1 MLAIALMIDRSFM
14 SAELK
19 NGQLTFY
26 APDQATW
33 RQWLE
38 THHASSESIWLIIYK
53 KGSGTP
59 SVYYPEAVDEALC
72 FGWIDSKANKRDDQ
86 SFYQF
91 FCRRK
96 PKSGWSKVNKAKVE
110 RLRAEGKI
118 AAAGERMIALAQETG
133 TWSLLDEIEEAI
145 VPADLEAAFDQN
157 EIAWAN
163 FQAFPPSARK
173 GILQWI
179 LQAKGTETRAKRV
192 AETVAKA
199 AVGDRAN
206 AWKGGK

>member
-53 KGSGTP
+53 KGSGPP

-86 SFYQF
+86 SFWISHLF
-91 FCRRK
+91 W
-96 PKSGWSKVNKAKVE
+96 G
-110 RLRAEGKI
+110 
-118 AAAGERMIALAQETG
+118 AGFSSE
-133 TWSLLDEIEEAI
+133 
-145 VPADLEAAFDQN
+145 
-157 EIAWAN
+157 
-163 FQAFPPSARK
+163 
-173 GILQWI
+173 
-179 LQAKGTETRAKRV
+179 
-192 AETVAKA
+192 
-199 AVGDRAN
+199 
-206 AWKGGK
+206 